1 MTPDLLQLADIA
13 RDRTAQGRARLFAL
27 LAALLCERWSSLTAR
42 ERDMLAELLI
52 VLVPRA
58 DPADLE
64 RLGRHLATRPA
75 IPGIL
80 QPLVILPPAPMSTA
94 GVSNPGVSNTG
105 VPNTGM
111 PTAGKKG
118 PTITITAPI
127 RATARTRPIRALRRR
142 PRLTVNPLEITLR
155 PDRQPDAAVQV
166 DVQAEP
172 AAQSE
177 IMATPPVM
185 PPSTPQ
191 PVMPPVVP
199 SATQTPIEAPAAQAE
214 RAAPPAMPIPPIE
227 TASVGASPV
236 APSPVTP
243 SPVARS
249 PLTPPPVV
257 SPPPMP
263 ASTVAPPAR
272 SQMAVESL
280 GQAPTQAPTIMAS
293 AARMESGSPLDDMLT
308 APRPNPHRVTADLL
322 SEVLAGDDLPRFEV
336 MLAHLCK
343 LRAPLLRRLLRD
355 GGSESFAILGRAA
368 GLDAGQ
374 FETQWQD
381 WRRQMSE
388 LDRLIGPPDRRDARR
403 IGAFF
408 AALTDKQ
415 VDRLIQRWR
424 SDGARLF
431 SETAG

>member
-1 MTPDLLQLADIA
+1 
-13 RDRTAQGRARLFAL
+13 
-27 LAALLCERWSSLTAR
+27 
-42 ERDMLAELLI
+42 
-52 VLVPRA
+52 V
-58 DPADLE
+58 
-64 RLGRHLATRPA
+64 
-75 IPGIL
+75 
-80 QPLVILPPAPMSTA
+80 
-94 GVSNPGVSNTG
+94 
-105 VPNTGM
+105 
-111 PTAGKKG
+111 K
-118 PTITITAPI
+118 
-127 RATARTRPIRALRRR
+127 
-142 PRLTVNPLEITLR
+142 
-155 PDRQPDAAVQV
+155 
-166 DVQAEP
+166 AEP
-172 AAQSE
+172 AAQTE
-177 IMATPPVM
+177 IRTTPPVTL
-185 PPSTPQ
+185 PSAPQ
-191 PVMPPVVP
+191 PVTQAPP
-199 SATQTPIEAPAAQAE
+199 PAAQAE
-214 RAAPPAMPIPPIE
+214 WAEPPALAIPPKE
-227 TASVGASPV
+227 TASVA
-236 APSPVTP
+236 
-243 SPVARS
+243 
-249 PLTPPPVV
+249 
-257 SPPPMP
+257 
-263 ASTVAPPAR
+263 APPIR
-272 SQMAVESL
+272 PQMTVNAP
-280 GQAPTQAPTIMAS
+280 GQAPAQASTQASTQLPTEAPTTIMTSSMRA
-293 AARMESGSPLDDMLT
+293 EPGSPLDDMLA

>member
-1 MTPDLLQLADIA
+1 MADSATLDLLQLADIA

-52 VLVPRA
+52 VLAPRA
-58 DPADLE
+58 DPADRE
-64 RLGRHLATRPA
+64 RLGRHLAIRPA

-80 QPLVILPPAPMSTA
+80 QPLVILPPTPVSTT
-94 GVSNPGVSNTG
+94 GVSN
-105 VPNTGM
+105 
-111 PTAGKKG
+111 AGKKG
-118 PTITITAPI
+118 PTITITAPV
-127 RATARTRPIRALRRR
+127 RATARTRPTRTSR
-142 PRLTVNPLEITLR
+142 PRQRLTVNPLKITLR
-155 PDRQPDAAVQV
+155 PDRQSGAT
-166 DVQAEP
+166 VQAEP
-172 AAQSE
+172 AAQAE
-177 IMATPPVM
+177 IRATP
-185 PPSTPQ
+185 SLTL
-191 PVMPPVVP
+191 P
-199 SATQTPIEAPAAQAE
+199 SATQPVTQTPPLEAPAAQAA
-214 RAAPPAMPIPPIE
+214 RAEPPVPPME
-227 TASVGASPV
+227 AAS
-236 APSPVTP
+236 VTP
-243 SPVARS
+243 SPAV
-249 PLTPPPVV
+249 PPPVIPS
-257 SPPPMP
+257 SPMS
-263 ASTVAPPAR
+263 ASTAAPPAR
-272 SQMAVESL
+272 SQMTVEL
-280 GQAPTQAPTIMAS
+280 PGPVPTQAPTIMTS
-293 AARMESGSPLDDMLT
+293 AVRAESGSPLDDMLA